1 MGIAATVIETL
12 GPWSWWVLG
21 LVLAILEVL
30 VPGSFLI
37 WFSVAAI
44 LVGTLAMFVDISW
57 QIELV
62 LFVVLAVV
70 AVLVGRRFYGG
81 AGRTPENSQL
91 NDRVARQI
99 GRVATL
105 DTAIADGSG
114 HVRLDDSLWRVEG
127 PELPA
132 GARVRITGIR
142 DGRLQVEP
150 A

>member
-1 MGIAATVIETL
+1 MGFVSTVIEIL

-21 LVLAILEVL
+21 LALAILEVL

-37 WFSVAAI
+37 WFAVAAI
-44 LVGTLAMFVDISW
+44 LVGTLAMFVAISW
-57 QIELV
+57 QVELV
-62 LFVVLAVV
+62 LFVILAVV

-81 AGRTPENSQL
+81 VGRTPDKNQL

-99 GRVATL
+99 GRIATL
-105 DTAIADGSG
+105 DTAISGGSG

>member
-1 MGIAATVIETL
+1 MGIAAKVIEIL

-57 QIELV
+57 QVELV
-62 LFVVLAVV
+62 LFVVLAVA

-81 AGRTPENSQL
+81 AGRTTEGTQL

-105 DTAIADGSG
+105 DTAISGGSG
-114 HVRLDDSLWRVEG
+114 HVRIDDSLWRVEG

-132 GARVRITGIR
+132 GSRVRITGIR